1 MNTWHIHIEGQVQGV
16 GFRPFIFGLANK
28 LGLKG
33 WVNNTTDGVHI
44 VFNASASEA
53 LALKD
58 TILAAAP
65 SLSRITAMQ
74 LREESPQTF
83 TQFEIVHS
91 EATATPN
98 LLLTPDFALCADCR
112 EELKAEKDRR
122 YDYPFT
128 TCTNCGP
135 RFSIV
140 KALPYDR
147 VNTSMAPFE
156 MCPSCQAEYD
166 DPLDRRYYSQTNS
179 DPDCS
184 ILLTLYDA
192 DRQEVS
198 RVTREILDHI
208 PRAWEAG
215 KIVAIKGIGGYLLT
229 CDATNEA
236 TVAELRG
243 RKHRPS
249 KPFAVMYPRE
259 KLAQDFST
267 DQELW
272 KTLDSPIAPI
282 VLLDKSVD
290 TPAFNGVSPDLEQV
304 GVMIPYA
311 PLFECLLQRFRR
323 AIVATSG
330 NLSNS
335 PIVYQDDKAIKD
347 LAGIADLVLVNNR
360 EIVIPQDDSVLTHTP
375 FQKQGIIIRRSRGLA
390 PTYINPKLDLPDGE
404 LLAMGAM
411 LKSTF
416 SLLKLS
422 NLYVSQYLGDLEHF
436 DAQLHYQNTIQ
447 HFLKLFRVKPE
458 AILID
463 QHPAYPSSQIG
474 KEMAVEYG
482 AQIYPV
488 QHHQAHFGAIL
499 GEHSFLH
506 CKEPILGVIW
516 DGTGL
521 GLDQQIWG
529 GEFFVYE
536 NYAFKRSHHFAYFDF
551 ILGDKMPREPRI
563 SALSV
568 CWEIEGAQTLLREKF
583 NEQEW
588 KLYSKLLTKEQP
600 LQTSSLGRI
609 FDAVASLLGILDI
622 QSYEG
627 EAAMRLEAAAKQ
639 YFKILGLAA
648 VETYFDHD
656 FIPARIP
663 TRLLMIGLIKDRQA
677 GKSTEY
683 IAAKFH
689 ASLALL
695 IKSVAKDLNIK
706 KLAFSG
712 GVFQNSILVDLIHHY
727 MGQDF
732 ELFFHKE
739 LSPNDENISFGQV
752 VCYQIDKCRQAIT
765 NNKTNDH
772 VLSDSR

>member
-1 MNTWHIHIEGQVQGV
+1 MHIEGQVQGV
-16 GFRPFIFGLANK
+16 GFRPFIFSLANE

-44 VFNASASEA
+44 VFNAEEPEA
-53 LALKD
+53 LVLKD
-58 TILAAAP
+58 KILATAP
-65 SLSRITAMQ
+65 NLSRITALHLQ
-74 LREESPQTF
+74 ETSESVF
-83 TQFEIVHS
+83 MQFEIIHS
-91 EATATPN
+91 EAAATPN

-166 DPLDRRYYSQTNS
+166 NPLDRRYYSQTNS

-184 ILLTLYDA
+184 ILLSLFDS
-192 DRQEVS
+192 DRKELS
-198 RVTREILDHI
+198 HTTKEILDHI
-208 PRAWEAG
+208 SQAWEAG

-229 CDATNEA
+229 CDASNESTIA
-236 TVAELRG
+236 ALRD

-249 KPFAVMYPRE
+249 KPFALMYPRE
-259 KLAQDFST
+259 TLARDFST
-267 DQELW
+267 DKALW
-272 KTLDSPIAPI
+272 ETLDSPIAPI
-282 VLLDKSVD
+282 VLLDKSAA
-290 TPAFNGVSPDLEQV
+290 TPAFHGVTPGLEQV
-304 GVMIPYA
+304 GVMLPYA
-311 PLFECLLQRFRR
+311 PLFECLLQRFGR

-330 NLSNS
+330 NISNS
-335 PIVYQDDKAIKD
+335 PIVYQDEQAIKD
-347 LAGIADLVLVNNR
+347 LPAIADLILVNNR
-360 EIVIPQDDSVLTHTP
+360 EIVVPQDDSVVTHTP
-375 FQKQGIIIRRSRGLA
+375 FQRQRIIIRRSRGLA
-390 PTYINPKLDLPDGE
+390 PTYINPDLDLPKEE

-436 DAQLHYQNTIQ
+436 DAQLHYQSTIQ

-458 AILID
+458 VILID

-474 KEMAVEYG
+474 KEMAAENG
-482 AQIYPV
+482 AQIYSV

-499 GEHSFLH
+499 GEHSLLH
-506 CKEPILGVIW
+506 GKEPILGVIW

-521 GLDQQIWG
+521 GMDKQIWG

-536 NYAFKRSHHFAYFDF
+536 NYEFQRTHHFAYFDF

-563 SALSV
+563 SALSL
-568 CWEIEGAQTLLREKF
+568 CWGIEGAQALLREKF
-583 NEQEW
+583 SEQEW
-588 KLYSKLLTKEQP
+588 KLYSKLLTSDQP
-600 LQTSSLGRI
+600 LQTSSLGRV

-627 EAAMRLEAAAKQ
+627 EVAMRLEAAAKR

-648 VETYFDHD
+648 VETYLDRD
-656 FIPARIP
+656 SIPTQIP
-663 TRLLMIGLIKDRQA
+663 TRLLMTGLIKDMQA

-695 IKSVAKDLNIK
+695 IKSVAKDLSIK

-712 GVFQNSILVDLIHHY
+712 GVFQNSILVDLIHYH

-732 ELFFHKE
+732 ELFFHQE

-752 VCYQIDKCRQAIT
+752 VCYQIDKHKQATT